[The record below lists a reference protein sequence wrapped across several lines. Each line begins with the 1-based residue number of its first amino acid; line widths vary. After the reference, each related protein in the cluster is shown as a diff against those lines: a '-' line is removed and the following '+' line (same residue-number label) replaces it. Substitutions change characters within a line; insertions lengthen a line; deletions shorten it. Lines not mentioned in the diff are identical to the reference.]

1 MTCRIQA
8 RSSLPCASLGSEVQE
23 EKETDTLA
31 TKPCQKELVESSMV
45 EAIDTSSSSSSHAAS
60 EDLECEQESSSSSSS
75 SISSTSSPSEVT
87 SESCTVDGLD
97 SDSNPWIDDDSAT
110 DHQESVV
117 TNGNIDGEVKKHA
130 VGSCSD
136 VTASV
141 PSSCSKPRHPV
152 RDADTKMIG
161 AQ

>member
-1 MTCRIQA
+1 M
-8 RSSLPCASLGSEVQE
+8 
-23 EKETDTLA
+23 A

-45 EAIDTSSSSSSHAAS
+45 EAIDTRSSTNHAAS

-75 SISSTSSPSEVT
+75 SSISSPSSPSVVT
-87 SESCTVDGLD
+87 SESCTVEGLD
-97 SDSNPWIDDDSAT
+97 SDSNPWIDDDSAI

-117 TNGNIDGEVKKHA
+117 TNGNIDGEVKNHA

-152 RDADTKMIG
+152 RDTDTKMIG

>member
-1 MTCRIQA
+1 MTCRIQT

-45 EAIDTSSSSSSHAAS
+45 EAIYTSSSSSHAAS
-60 EDLECEQESSSSSSS
+60 EELECEQESSSSSSS
-75 SISSTSSPSEVT
+75 SISSPSSPSEVI
-87 SESCTVDGLD
+87 ESCTVDGLD
-97 SDSNPWIDDDSAT
+97 SDSNPWIEDDSAT
-110 DHQESVV
+110 DHQEAVV